1 MKNRNAVI
9 AFILSIL
16 FTVFILPGSASA
28 GSACHDILTNGFY
41 SEYARIDARLRD
53 RSLYA
58 ELCSSNFAQAS
69 TAIKRARRSGDDGSL
84 GLSYGLFTLDDG
96 GTSTGANSGA
106 GSSGLVLNEERFMQ
120 WKSGYCSKN
129 SAVDSSQAA
138 EFFMQKAAV
147 GHPVALKAV
156 EEWSTCMQKR
166 EGLSCWASPSFP
178 LPRNEEFLLNVKWTK
193 TGSSQS
199 PVRPEVRHSFLTRG
213 AVSKFEGT
221 EPRRILPVGYKLN
234 AETSQIGVTR
244 PVDKAIFANLK
255 INDEGAEHSCSVF
268 IPSDSDFTLSAPF
281 VNRLKFRYPG

>member
-1 MKNRNAVI
+1 MKNRNAVVV
-9 AFILSIL
+9 FILSIL
-16 FTVFILPGSASA
+16 FTVFISPGSASA

-41 SEYARIDARLRD
+41 SEYARIDVRLRD

-58 ELCSSNFAQAS
+58 ELCSSNFAQAL

-138 EFFMQKAAV
+138 EFFMQKAAA

-156 EEWSTCMQKR
+156 EAWSTCMQKR
-166 EGLSCWASPSFP
+166 EGLTCWASPN
-178 LPRNEEFLLNVKWTK
+178 LLHNEEFLLNVKWTK
-193 TGSSQS
+193 TGSAQ
-199 PVRPEVRHSFLTRG
+199 PQAQPEVRHSFLTRG
-213 AVSKFEGT
+213 AVSKFEGA
-221 EPRRILPVGYKLN
+221 EARRILPVGYKLN
-234 AETSQIGVTR
+234 AGTSQISVTR
-244 PVDKAIFANLK
+244 PVDKAIFANLT
-255 INDEGAEHSCSVF
+255 INHEDVEHSCSAF

>member
-1 MKNRNAVI
+1 MKNRNAVVV
-9 AFILSIL
+9 FILSIS

-28 GSACHDILTNGFY
+28 GSACHNILTNGFY

-69 TAIKRARRSGDDGSL
+69 TAIKRARQSADDGSL

-96 GTSTGANSGA
+96 GTSTGANAGA

-147 GHPVALKAV
+147 GHPVALKKAV
-156 EEWSTCMQKR
+156 EAWSTCMQKR
-166 EGLSCWASPSFP
+166 EGLTCWASPSVP
-178 LPRNEEFLLNVKWTK
+178 HNEEFLLNVK
-193 TGSSQS
+193 
-199 PVRPEVRHSFLTRG
+199 
-213 AVSKFEGT
+213 
-221 EPRRILPVGYKLN
+221 
-234 AETSQIGVTR
+234 
-244 PVDKAIFANLK
+244 VDKDWFRTTSGTARSATFFPHPGRCLK
-255 INDEGAEHSCSVF
+255 IRRRRSSK
-268 IPSDSDFTLSAPF
+268 DFTGWL
-281 VNRLKFRYPG
+281 